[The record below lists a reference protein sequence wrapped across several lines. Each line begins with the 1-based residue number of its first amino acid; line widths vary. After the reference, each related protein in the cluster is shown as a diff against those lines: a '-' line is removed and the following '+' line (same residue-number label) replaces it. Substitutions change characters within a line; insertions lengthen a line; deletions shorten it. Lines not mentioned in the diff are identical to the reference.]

1 MKQKKRIPF
10 EFVIDY
16 LNSKNP
22 VVKPMF
28 GCFGIYINEKI
39 VLVLRDRKDHPSAN
53 GVWLATSKEHHESL
67 RKEFPS
73 MHSIKIFGKGETNW
87 QIIPAKADD
96 FESSA
101 IRACELILQGDARIG
116 KIPKAKSKKIK

>member
-16 LNSKNP
+16 LHSKDP

-28 GCFGIYINEKI
+28 GCFGVYLNQKI

-53 GVWLATSKEHHESL
+53 GVWIATSKEHHDSL
-67 RKEFPS
+67 KKEFPS
-73 MHSIKIFGKGETNW
+73 MRSIKILGKGETNW
-87 QIIPAKADD
+87 QIIQASADD
-96 FESSA
+96 FESSVT
-101 IRACELILQGDARIG
+101 RACELILRGDSRIG
-116 KIPKAKSKKIK
+116 KIPKRKSK